1 MPCFGDIF
9 FTMAQISVHQLK
21 SERARSYLRSRL
33 LLLPGGAALPGTRT
47 MMAECGVGRK
57 MLEQAILEAEADGLL
72 VRRSRSAFRRAEP
85 CAGERVDLLIYANNS
100 EGQLRPVGTA
110 GIPGAIPR
118 TILRL
123 QDLAREHGM
132 TSRLYTS
139 FREIPVLPVP
149 LFCLGVTDP
158 ETLRKADAEW
168 PRTVT
173 ISGRQGKLWVKP
185 PYEDA
190 TRAGLEHLADL
201 GHKAVGYL
209 YFRHPDPRMR
219 DRHLFEYYRFMAEHG
234 FKVEPCYTVPYPDDA
249 VVASGIREM
258 FACARPPTAVFAQ
271 TVWLPTVYRVLKELK
286 LNIPWQV
293 SVLGLGDTEFVE
305 RLHPFP
311 AFVNESSKLMAEKA
325 WELMFGSAVTEGV
338 VTPPLDIFEGASL
351 RRYRG

>member
-1 MPCFGDIF
+1 
-9 FTMAQISVHQLK
+9 MAQISVHQLK

-57 MLEQAILEAEADGLL
+57 IMEQALLEAESDGLL

-85 CAGERVDLLIYANNS
+85 CTGERPDLLIYADDT
-100 EGQLRPVGTA
+100 EGQLEPVGTT
-110 GIPGAIPR
+110 GIPGVLTR
-118 TILRL
+118 TILHL
-123 QDLAREHGM
+123 QDLARKHGM

-139 FREIPVLPVP
+139 FREVPVLPVP
-149 LFCLGVTDP
+149 LFCMAVMDP
-158 ETLRKADAEW
+158 EILRKADADW

-173 ISGRQGKLWVKP
+173 ISGLQGKLWVKP

-201 GHKAVGYL
+201 GHRAVGYL
-209 YFRHPDPRMR
+209 YFRHADPGVR

-234 FKVEPCYTVPYPDDA
+234 FKVEPCYTVPYPDEAA
-249 VVASGIREM
+249 VESGIRRM
-258 FACARPPTAVFAQ
+258 FDSPRPPTAVFAQ
-271 TVWLPTVYRVLKELK
+271 TVWLPTVYRVLKELQ

-293 SVLGLGDTEFVE
+293 SVLGLGETAFAE

-311 AFVNESSKLMAEKA
+311 AFVNESAALMAEKA
-325 WELMFGSAVTEGV
+325 WELMFESRAETAVA
-338 VTPPLDIFEGASL
+338 TPPLDIFEGASL

>member
-1 MPCFGDIF
+1 
-9 FTMAQISVHQLK
+9 MAQISVHQLK
-21 SERARSYLRSRL
+21 SERARNYLRSRL
-33 LLLPGGAALPGTRT
+33 LLLPGGASLPGTRT
-47 MMAECGVGRK
+47 MIAESGVGRK
-57 MLEQAILEAEADGLL
+57 MLEQAILEAESDGLL

-85 CAGERVDLLIYANNS
+85 CAGESVDLLIYADNTG
-100 EGQLRPVGTA
+100 GQLEPVGTA
-110 GIPGAIPR
+110 GIPGVIPR

-132 TSRLYTS
+132 TSRLRTS
-139 FREIPVLPVP
+139 FRELPALPVP
-149 LFCLGVTDP
+149 LFCMGVMDP
-158 ETLRKADAEW
+158 ATLRKADADW

-173 ISGRQGKLWVKP
+173 ISGLQGKLWVKA

-190 TRAGLEHLADL
+190 TRAGLEHLTAL

-234 FKVEPCYTVPYPDDA
+234 FKVEPCYTVPYPDEAA
-249 VVASGIREM
+249 VESGIRRM

-325 WELMFGSAVTEGV
+325 WELMFESRAETAV
-338 VTPPLDIFEGASL
+338 VTPPLSIFGGTSL